1 MGPPFLQVQGAC
13 EETARPRDRGLE
25 ESRVVALMYTCIRM
39 LFILMYV
46 LYKSKNILTLV
57 TIGYLVGMN
66 IEHCLWAQVAVLD
79 IYCIYWTVWDRICRY
94 CIWVELPVQR
104 RLCPIF

>member
-1 MGPPFLQVQGAC
+1 M
-13 EETARPRDRGLE
+13 ARSRDRGLE

-57 TIGYLVGMN
+57 TIGYLVGFIVGMN
-66 IEHCLWAQVAVLD
+66 IEYCLWAQVAVLD
-79 IYCIYWTVWDRICRY
+79 IYIEGSR
-94 CIWVELPVQR
+94 P
-104 RLCPIF
+104 RLTS